1 MNNAPAIRMVG
12 AGIGMLLL
20 ILDSRTALNGA
31 RSAINLIM
39 NSVIP
44 SLFPFFFLSILLTSS
59 GSSGSNRFFKYIGTL
74 FKIPQSHTYLLI
86 PAFLGGYPT
95 GAQAVGMAWKQ
106 GSLSKETAEKMLG
119 YCSNAGPSF
128 LFGILGSFFPD
139 PRMCWALWLLHIL
152 GSVFAAQLIPAGSFD
167 SGEAETKIS
176 PKSLPDVL
184 LSAIKVTAT
193 VCGWVFLFRVA
204 ISFLDEWFFWTLPP
218 FSNVLLSG
226 LLELTN
232 GCCMLYQ
239 IPDIRLRFLL
249 CSVMLSFGG
258 FCVFLQTIS
267 VTNGLSLRWYL
278 TGKTMQAAF
287 CGAVSASIL
296 YRTVLPLLIGLPLG
310 SFILCLRKKEVAFR
324 SRLLYNSSK

>member
-1 MNNAPAIRMVG
+1 MNKAPAIRMVG

-31 RSAINLIM
+31 RSAMNLIM

-59 GSSGSNRFFKYIGTL
+59 GESGSYSVFGSFGAL
-74 FKIPQSHTYLLI
+74 FRIPQSHTYLLI

-139 PRMCWALWLLHIL
+139 HRLCWALWVLHIL
-152 GSVFAAQLIPAGSFD
+152 GAMFAAQLIPVGFIDPGS
-167 SGEAETKIS
+167 SRTKIIR
-176 PKSLPDVL
+176 KSLPDVL
-184 LSAIKVTAT
+184 LSAVKVTAT
-193 VCGWVFLFRVA
+193 VSGWVFLFRIA
-204 ISFLDEWFFWTLPP
+204 ITFLDKWFFWLMPP
-218 FSNVLLSG
+218 SSNVLLCG

-239 IPDIRLRFLL
+239 IPDIRLRFLI

-258 FCVFLQTIS
+258 FCVLLQTRS
-267 VTNGLSLRWYL
+267 VTDGLSLRWYL
-278 TGKTMQAAF
+278 TGKTIQAAF
-287 CGAVSASIL
+287 CGVVSASIL

-310 SFILCLRKKEVAFR
+310 IFILFLRKKEVAFHAH
-324 SRLLYNSSK
+324 LLYNSSK